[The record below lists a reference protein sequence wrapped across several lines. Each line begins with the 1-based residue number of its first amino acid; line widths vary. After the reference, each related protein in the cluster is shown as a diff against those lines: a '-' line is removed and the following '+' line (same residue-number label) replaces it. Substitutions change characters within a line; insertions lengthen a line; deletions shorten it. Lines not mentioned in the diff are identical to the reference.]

1 MNTGTMKMW
10 NLWHDWKWVLR
21 TPATL
26 VRSSTFE
33 LLEPISM
40 VHIAPT
46 ELVHICTSKYYL
58 TC

>member
-40 VHIAPT
+40 AHIAT
-46 ELVHICTSKYYL
+46 T
-58 TC
+58 